1 MRRAELLKVE
11 QPMMALE
18 VLHDVLTSRRHRTW
32 SPVHEQIMFKY
43 IDLCI
48 QLQAYVPASTLPD
61 PPAHSTPP
69 PSFRQVF
76 VALLASTAR

>member
-1 MRRAELLKVE
+1 MCRLSDRCALCHWRYPNRVAVVGSVHFTELLKVD

-48 QLQAYVPASTLPD
+48 QLQA
-61 PPAHSTPP
+61 
-69 PSFRQVF
+69 
-76 VALLASTAR
+76 